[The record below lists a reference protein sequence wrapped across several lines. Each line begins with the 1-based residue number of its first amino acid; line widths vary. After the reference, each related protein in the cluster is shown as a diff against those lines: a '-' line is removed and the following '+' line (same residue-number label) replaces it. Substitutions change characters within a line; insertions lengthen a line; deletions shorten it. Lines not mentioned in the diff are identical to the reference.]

1 MQQIISRYEA
11 TVLGLKY
18 YFTGEPCKRNHL
30 SQRNTLNSTC
40 LECVKAYHRETYAER
55 RNNVT
60 ARVKSWTENN
70 RERSKEIKDRWVEN
84 NPEKVEA
91 SRATMNVRRNAH
103 RKAARRTDPKLMIT
117 EALSGMSKRICKMT
131 GKKKN
136 FKTIEAVGYSI
147 RELKFCMEL
156 QFQPGMTW
164 ENHGE
169 WHIDHVKPIAAFI
182 REGVTDVAIINSL
195 GNLQPLWAA
204 DNLRK
209 SDKWDG

>member
-1 MQQIISRYEA
+1 MQQLISRAEA
-11 TVLGLKY
+11 RALGLKQFY
-18 YFTGEPCKRNHL
+18 TGRPCKRGHL

-40 LECVKAYHRETYAER
+40 LDCIKAWHHETYSER
-55 RNNVT
+55 RDAVIAKVN
-60 ARVKSWTENN
+60 AWTENN
-70 RERSKEIKDRWVEN
+70 RERSRENKVRWVEN
-84 NPEKVEA
+84 NPEKVRVIREA
-91 SRATMNVRRNAH
+91 MNTRRNAY
-103 RKAARRTDPKLMIT
+103 RKTARRTDPSLMIM
-117 EALSGMSKRICKMT
+117 EALRGMTKRICKMT

-136 FKTIEAVGYSI
+136 FKTAEAVGYSI

-156 QFQPGMTW
+156 QFQPDMTW

-195 GNLQPLWAA
+195 GNLQPLWAV

-209 SDKWDG
+209 RDKWDG